1 MKPMT
6 PAMLL
11 KALSMF
17 RGFTKTA
24 AEYLRD
30 KERLRHLLAVA
41 VSIAQGRGGKLFN
54 DLQLLVRL
62 LKASVSGAY
71 TGFSVHK
78 LVTIVAAILYLI
90 SPLDVIP
97 DFIPFVDELLF
108 GSLTL
113 LFAAWKRDKQAASAT
128 TPPPLPHAPDR

>member
-1 MKPMT
+1 MNRMT
-6 PAMLL
+6 PAMVL
-11 KALSMF
+11 KALTMF
-17 RGFTKTA
+17 RGFTQTA

-30 KERLRHLLAVA
+30 KERLRHLLVAA
-41 VSIAQGRGGKLFN
+41 VSVAQRRGGRLLK

-97 DFIPFVDELLF
+97 DFIPVVGYADDAAVIAWVLNSIAEELKDF
-108 GSLTL
+108 QSWEQGT
-113 LFAAWKRDKQAASAT
+113 
-128 TPPPLPHAPDR
+128 

>member
-11 KALSMF
+11 KALTIF
-17 RGFTKTA
+17 RGFTQTA

-30 KERLRHLLAVA
+30 KERLRDLLAAA
-41 VSIAQGRGGKLFN
+41 VSIAQGRGGKLLK

-62 LKASVSGAY
+62 VKASVNGGY
-71 TGFSVHK
+71 TGFSAQK

-97 DFIPFVDELLF
+97 DFIPVVGYADDAAVIAWVLT
-108 GSLTL
+108 SLAEDLKNFKSWEQGT
-113 LFAAWKRDKQAASAT
+113 
-128 TPPPLPHAPDR
+128 

>member
-1 MKPMT
+1 MKTMT

-11 KALSMF
+11 KALKMF
-17 RGFTKTA
+17 RGFTQAA

-30 KERLRHLLAVA
+30 KERLRYLLAAA
-41 VSIAQGRGGKLFN
+41 VSIAQRRGGALLR

-71 TGFSVHK
+71 KGLSPRK
-78 LVTIVAAILYLI
+78 LVAIVAGILYLI

-97 DFIPFVDELLF
+97 DFIPGIGYVDDAAVIAWVLKSIAEELKDF
-108 GSLTL
+108 RMWEEG
-113 LFAAWKRDKQAASAT
+113 A
-128 TPPPLPHAPDR
+128 

>member
-1 MKPMT
+1 MKQMT

-11 KALSMF
+11 KALTMF

-30 KERLRHLLAVA
+30 KERLRYLLAAA
-41 VSIAQGRGGKLFN
+41 VSIAQGRGGKLLK

-71 TGFSVHK
+71 TGLSVHK
-78 LVTIVAAILYLI
+78 LVTIVAACI
-90 SPLDVIP
+90 SSVR
-97 DFIPFVDELLF
+97 
-108 GSLTL
+108 SM
-113 LFAAWKRDKQAASAT
+113 
-128 TPPPLPHAPDR
+128 

>member
-1 MKPMT
+1 MT

-11 KALSMF
+11 KVLNMF
-17 RGFTKTA
+17 QGFTKTA

-30 KERLRHLLAVA
+30 RGRLRHLLAA
-41 VSIAQGRGGKLFN
+41 AISIAQGRGGKLLK

-62 LKASVSGAY
+62 LKSSVSGAY
-71 TGFSVHK
+71 TGLSVHK

-97 DFIPFVDELLF
+97 DFIPVVGYVDDAAVIAWVLNSIAEELKDF
-108 GSLTL
+108 RMWEEGT
-113 LFAAWKRDKQAASAT
+113 
-128 TPPPLPHAPDR
+128 

>member
-1 MKPMT
+1 MKLMT
-6 PAMLL
+6 PGMVL
-11 KALSMF
+11 KALTMF
-17 RGFTKTA
+17 RGFTQTA
-24 AEYLRD
+24 TGYLRD
-30 KERLRHLLAVA
+30 KERLRYLLAAA
-41 VSIAQGRGGKLFN
+41 VSIAQGRGGKLLK

-97 DFIPFVDELLF
+97 DFIPVMGYADDAAVIAWVLNSIAEELKDF
-108 GSLTL
+108 RSWEQGT
-113 LFAAWKRDKQAASAT
+113 
-128 TPPPLPHAPDR
+128 

>member
-11 KALSMF
+11 KALTMF
-17 RGFTKTA
+17 RGFTQTA

-30 KERLRHLLAVA
+30 KERLRYLLAAA
-41 VSIAQGRGGKLFN
+41 VSIAQGRGGKLLK

-71 TGFSVHK
+71 TGLSVHK

-97 DFIPFVDELLF
+97 DFIPVVGYADDAAVIAWVLNSIAEEL
-108 GSLTL
+108 
-113 LFAAWKRDKQAASAT
+113 RDFQSWEQGT
-128 TPPPLPHAPDR
+128 

>member
-11 KALSMF
+11 KALTMF
-17 RGFTKTA
+17 RGFTQAA

-30 KERLRHLLAVA
+30 KERLRHLVAAA
-41 VSIAQGRGGKLFN
+41 VSIAQGRGGRLLN

-97 DFIPFVDELLF
+97 DFIPVVGYADDAAVIAWVLNSIAEELKDF
-108 GSLTL
+108 KSWEQGT
-113 LFAAWKRDKQAASAT
+113 
-128 TPPPLPHAPDR
+128 

>member
-11 KALSMF
+11 RALTMF
-17 RGFTKTA
+17 RGFTQTA

-30 KERLRHLLAVA
+30 KERLRHLLAAA
-41 VSIAQGRGGKLFN
+41 VSIAQGRGGKLLK

-62 LKASVSGAY
+62 LKASVSGTY
-71 TGFSVHK
+71 IGFSVQK

-97 DFIPFVDELLF
+97 DFIPVAGYADDAAVIAWVLNSIAEELKDF
-108 GSLTL
+108 KSWEQGT
-113 LFAAWKRDKQAASAT
+113 
-128 TPPPLPHAPDR
+128 

>member
-1 MKPMT
+1 MKRRT

-11 KALSMF
+11 KALTMF

-30 KERLRHLLAVA
+30 KERLRYLLAAA
-41 VSIAQGRGGKLFN
+41 VSIAQGRGGKLLS

-62 LKASVSGAY
+62 VKASGSGAY
-71 TGFSVHK
+71 TGFSVHR

-97 DFIPFVDELLF
+97 DFIPAIGYADDAAVIAWVLNSIAEELKDF
-108 GSLTL
+108 KSWEQGT
-113 LFAAWKRDKQAASAT
+113 
-128 TPPPLPHAPDR
+128 